1 MSSELP
7 PAQLPP
13 ALVVDGVSKVYRRY
27 AAPWDRM
34 RQALRREAAHV
45 DEHWALRGV
54 SFQVGRGET
63 VGLVGRNGSGKST
76 LLQII
81 AGTMQ
86 PTTGRVVAAGRISAL
101 LELGAGFHP
110 DFTGRENARLNA
122 AILGLDERKIAEA
135 LPSIAAFADL
145 GDHLDQPLRTYSSG
159 MGVRLAFAVAVH
171 VEPDILIVDE
181 ALAVGDEAFQRK
193 CFARLERFRSGGG
206 TILFVSHAAAHVTQL
221 CDRAILIDD
230 GEMLASGEPR
240 AVVAQY
246 HRLLFAPAARRAVLR
261 EAIRSGAP
269 EVEAIE
275 PEAEAAEAPAGDAFL
290 DTAMRPSGAVVYEPA
305 GAEITELRV
314 TTPDGAPVNVLRR
327 GGAYEIRCRV
337 TFAETASGVSF
348 GTLIRT
354 VAGTELAG
362 GSTASAGRAL
372 AEVRAGEAWSVRHA
386 FRCRLLPGTYF
397 VNAGVSAET
406 GAERR
411 FLHRLV
417 DAAMFK
423 VMPDPDRWRA
433 GLVDLDFE
441 SDAHAEPE
449 GGA

>member
-1 MSSELP
+1 MSSE
-7 PAQLPP
+7 AP
-13 ALVVDGVSKVYRRY
+13 ALLVEGVGKVYRRY
-27 AAPWDRM
+27 ASPWDRV

-45 DEHWALRGV
+45 DEHWALRGIDFRV
-54 SFQVGRGET
+54 ARGET

-81 AGTMQ
+81 AGTMT
-86 PTTGRVVAAGRISAL
+86 PTVGRVQAVGRISAL

-122 AILGLDERKIAEA
+122 AILGLDDRQIAEA
-135 LPSIAAFADL
+135 MPSIAAFADL

-193 CFARLERFRSGGG
+193 CFARLERFRAGGG
-206 TILFVSHAAAHVTQL
+206 TILFVSHAASHVTTL

-230 GEMLASGEPR
+230 GEKLAEGPPR

-246 HRLLFAPAARRAVLR
+246 HRLLFSQPERRAQLR
-261 EAIRSGAP
+261 TAIREGLP
-269 EVEAIE
+269 EIE
-275 PEAEAAEAPAGDAFL
+275 PVAAPVDDAFH
-290 DTAMRPSGAVVYEPA
+290 DADMRPASAVVYEPA
-305 GAEITELRV
+305 GATISELRV

-362 GSTASAGRAL
+362 GSTAAAGRAL
-372 AEVRAGEAWSVRHA
+372 AEVHAGEAWQVRHA

-406 GAERR
+406 GSERR

-441 SDAHAEPE
+441 SEAHPDQETDTA
-449 GGA
+449 

>member
-1 MSSELP
+1 M
-7 PAQLPP
+7 P
-13 ALVVDGVSKVYRRY
+13 ALAVDRVSKVYRRY
-27 AAPWDRM
+27 AAPWDRV
-34 RQALRREAAHV
+34 RQALLRQPAHV
-45 DEHWALRGV
+45 DEHWALRDV
-54 SFQVGRGET
+54 SFQVARGET

-81 AGTMQ
+81 AGTMN
-86 PTTGRVVAAGRISAL
+86 PTTGSVAAAGRISAL

-122 AILGLDERKIAEA
+122 AILGLDDRQIADA
-135 LPSIAAFADL
+135 MPSIAAFADL

-193 CFARLERFRSGGG
+193 CFARLERFRAAGG
-206 TILFVSHAAAHVTQL
+206 TILFVSHAASHVTQL

-230 GEMLASGEPR
+230 GEMLAAGEPR
-240 AVVAQY
+240 GVVAQY
-246 HRLLFAPAARRAVLR
+246 HRLLFAPAERRSTLR
-261 EAIRSGAP
+261 QAIRDGAVETEP
-269 EVEAIE
+269 VEA
-275 PEAEAAEAPAGDAFL
+275 PLDDAFL
-290 DTAMRPSGAVVYEPA
+290 DADLRPASAVVYEPA
-305 GAEITELRV
+305 GAEIAELRV
-314 TTPDGAPVNVLRR
+314 TTPDGKPVNVLRR

-337 TFAETASGVSF
+337 RFAETASGVSF

-362 GSTASAGRAL
+362 GSTAAAGRAL
-372 AEVRAGEAWSVRHA
+372 AEVHAGEVWSVRHA

-441 SDAHAEPE
+441 SDASPLP
-449 GGA
+449 GGAR

>member
-1 MSSELP
+1 MSSDGR
-7 PAQLPP
+7 A
-13 ALVVDGVSKVYRRY
+13 ALTVDGVSKVYRRY
-27 AAPWDRM
+27 AAPWDRV
-34 RQALRREAAHV
+34 RQALGREDAHA
-45 DEHWALRGV
+45 DEHWALRDV
-54 SFQVGRGET
+54 SFAVARGET

-81 AGTMQ
+81 AGTLR
-86 PTTGRVVAAGRISAL
+86 PTAGTVAAAGRISAL

-110 DFTGRENARLNA
+110 DFTGRENVRLNA
-122 AILGLDERKIAEA
+122 AILGLDDRAIAEA

-159 MGVRLAFAVAVH
+159 MAVRLAFAVAVH

-193 CFARLERFRSGGG
+193 CFARLERFRAAGG
-206 TILFVSHAAAHVTQL
+206 TILFVSHAAAHVTSL
-221 CDRAILIDD
+221 CDRALLLDD
-230 GEMLASGEPR
+230 GELLMQGEPR

-246 HRLLFAPAARRAVLR
+246 HRLLFAQPERRSLLR
-261 EAIRSGAP
+261 AAIRDGRP
-269 EVEAIE
+269 EE
-275 PEAEAAEAPAGDAFL
+275 PEAEAAPVDDAFL
-290 DTAMRPSGAVVYEPA
+290 DADLRPAAAVVYDPA
-305 GAEITELRV
+305 GAVISELVV
-314 TTPDGAPVNVLRR
+314 TTPQGAPVNVLRR

-337 TFAETASGVSF
+337 AFTTDASGVSF
-348 GTLIRT
+348 GTLLRT
-354 VAGTELAG
+354 VNGIELAG
-362 GSTASAGRAL
+362 GSTAAAGQAVTV
-372 AEVRAGEAWSVRHA
+372 ARAGEVWTVRHA

-433 GLVDLDFE
+433 GVVDLDFE
-441 SDAHAEPE
+441 STADPVGRAR
-449 GGA
+449 

>member
-7 PAQLPP
+7 PA
-13 ALVVDGVSKVYRRY
+13 LVVDRVSKVYRRY
-27 AAPWDRM
+27 AAPWDRV
-34 RQALRREAAHV
+34 RQAVRREAAHV
-45 DEHWALRGV
+45 DEHWALREV
-54 SFQVGRGET
+54 SFTVGRGET
-63 VGLVGRNGSGKST
+63 IGLVGRNGSGKST

-81 AGTMQ
+81 AGTMN
-86 PTTGRVVAAGRISAL
+86 PTAGQVTASGRISAL

-122 AILGLDERKIAEA
+122 AILGLDDRAIAAA

-159 MGVRLAFAVAVH
+159 MAVRLAFAVAVH

-193 CFARLERFRSGGG
+193 CFARLERFRAGGG

-221 CDRAILIDD
+221 CDRAVLIDD
-230 GEMLASGEPR
+230 GEILASGEPR

-246 HRLLFAPAARRAVLR
+246 HRLLFAPAERRHKLR
-261 EAIRSGAP
+261 QAIREGAP
-269 EVEAIE
+269 EVEAVE
-275 PEAEAAEAPAGDAFL
+275 VQPAAAEGAAADDAFL
-290 DTAMRPSGAVVYEPA
+290 DAGLRPAGAVVYEPA
-305 GAEITELRV
+305 GAEITGLSV
-314 TTPDGAPVNVLRR
+314 TTPDGEPVNVLRR

-337 TFAETASGVSF
+337 RFAETASGVSF

-372 AEVRAGEAWSVRHA
+372 AEVHDGEVWAVRHA

-441 SDAHAEPE
+441 SEAAPTTMD
-449 GGA
+449 GGGP

>member
-1 MSSELP
+1 MSSE
-7 PAQLPP
+7 AP
-13 ALVVDGVSKVYRRY
+13 ALRVEGVGKVYRRY
-27 AAPWDRM
+27 ASPWDRV

-45 DEHWALRGV
+45 DEHWALRDIGFEV
-54 SFQVGRGET
+54 ARGET

-81 AGTMQ
+81 AGTMT
-86 PTTGRVVAAGRISAL
+86 PTTGRVEASGRISAL

-122 AILGLDERKIAEA
+122 AILGLDDRQIAEA
-135 LPSIAAFADL
+135 MPSIAAFADL

-193 CFARLERFRSGGG
+193 CFARLERFRAGGG
-206 TILFVSHAAAHVTQL
+206 TILFVSHAAVHVTTL

-230 GEMLASGEPR
+230 GEKLAEGEPR

-246 HRLLFAPAARRAVLR
+246 HRLLFAPPERRAHLR
-261 EAIRSGAP
+261 AAIRAGRPETEPVVAP
-269 EVEAIE
+269 
-275 PEAEAAEAPAGDAFL
+275 PEEGGDDAFL
-290 DTAMRPSGAVVYEPA
+290 DAAMRPAAAVIYEPA
-305 GAEITELRV
+305 GATISDLRV
-314 TTPDGAPVNVLRR
+314 TTPEGAPVNVLRR

-337 TFAETASGVSF
+337 AFAETASGVSF

-372 AEVRAGEAWSVRHA
+372 AEVHAGEVWQVRHA

-441 SDAHAEPE
+441 SDARPESGE
-449 GGA
+449 GGR

>member
-1 MSSELP
+1 M
-7 PAQLPP
+7 P
-13 ALVVDGVSKVYRRY
+13 ALTVDRVSKVYRRY
-27 AAPWDRM
+27 AAPWDRV
-34 RQALRREAAHV
+34 RQALLRQPAHV
-45 DEHWALRGV
+45 DEHWALRDV
-54 SFQVGRGET
+54 SFQVARGET

-81 AGTMQ
+81 AGTMN
-86 PTTGRVVAAGRISAL
+86 PTTGSVAAAGRISAL

-122 AILGLDERKIAEA
+122 AILGLDDRQIADA
-135 LPSIAAFADL
+135 MPSIAAFADL

-193 CFARLERFRSGGG
+193 CFARLERFRAAGG
-206 TILFVSHAAAHVTQL
+206 TILFVSHAASHVTQL

-230 GEMLASGEPR
+230 GEMLAAGEPR
-240 AVVAQY
+240 GVVAQY
-246 HRLLFAPAARRAVLR
+246 HRLLFAPAERRSTLR
-261 EAIRSGAP
+261 QAIRDGAAETEP
-269 EVEAIE
+269 VEA
-275 PEAEAAEAPAGDAFL
+275 PVDDAFL
-290 DTAMRPSGAVVYEPA
+290 DADLRPASAVVYEPA
-305 GAEITELRV
+305 GAEIAELRV
-314 TTPDGAPVNVLRR
+314 TTPEGKPVNVLRR

-337 TFAETASGVSF
+337 RFAETASGVSF

-362 GSTASAGRAL
+362 GSTAAAGRAL
-372 AEVRAGEAWSVRHA
+372 AEVHAGEVWSVRHA

-441 SDAHAEPE
+441 SDASPLPD
-449 GGA
+449 GAR

>member
-1 MSSELP
+1 MSSD
-7 PAQLPP
+7 APP
-13 ALVVDGVSKVYRRY
+13 ALSVAGVSKVYRRY
-27 AAPWDRM
+27 AAPWDRV
-34 RQALRREAAHV
+34 RQALGRASAHV
-45 DEHWALRGV
+45 DEHWALREV
-54 SFQVGRGET
+54 SFTVARGET

-81 AGTMQ
+81 AGTMR
-86 PTTGRVVAAGRISAL
+86 PTAGTVTASGRISAL

-122 AILGLDERKIAEA
+122 AILGLDDRATAAA

-159 MGVRLAFAVAVH
+159 MAVRLAFAVAVH

-193 CFARLERFRSGGG
+193 CFARLERFRAGGG
-206 TILFVSHAAAHVTQL
+206 TILFVSHAAAHVTAL
-221 CDRAILIDD
+221 CDRALLIDD
-230 GEMLASGEPR
+230 GELLASGEPR
-240 AVVAQY
+240 GVVAQY
-246 HRLLFAPAARRAVLR
+246 HRLLFAPPERRAQLR
-261 EAIRSGAP
+261 TAIREGRGD
-269 EVEAIE
+269 V
-275 PEAEAAEAPAGDAFL
+275 EAEAEQAPVDDAFL
-290 DTAMRPSGAVVYEPA
+290 DPDLRPAGAVVYEPA
-305 GAEITELRV
+305 GAEISDLAV
-314 TTPDGAPVNVLRR
+314 TTPEGQRVNVLRR

-337 TFAETASGVSF
+337 LFSADASGVSF
-348 GTLIRT
+348 GTLLRT
-354 VAGTELAG
+354 VSGTELAG
-362 GSTASAGRAL
+362 GSTAAAGRAL
-372 AEVRAGEAWSVRHA
+372 AVVRAGEVWAVRHA

-411 FLHRLV
+411 FLHRMV

-441 SDAHAEPE
+441 SVAEPV
-449 GGA
+449 GRAP

>member
-1 MSSELP
+1 MSSEP
-7 PAQLPP
+7 RP

-27 AAPWDRM
+27 AAPWDRV
-34 RQALRREAAHV
+34 RQAVRREAAHV
-45 DEHWALRGV
+45 DEHWALREV
-54 SFQVGRGET
+54 SFTVARGET
-63 VGLVGRNGSGKST
+63 IGLVGRNGSGKST

-81 AGTMQ
+81 AGTMRA
-86 PTTGRVVAAGRISAL
+86 TAGRVAAAGRISAL

-122 AILGLDERKIAEA
+122 AILGLDDAGIAA
-135 LPSIAAFADL
+135 AMPSIAAFADL

-159 MGVRLAFAVAVH
+159 MAVRLAFAVAVH

-193 CFARLERFRSGGG
+193 CFARLERFRAGGG
-206 TILFVSHAAAHVTQL
+206 TILFVSHSAAHVTQL

-230 GEMLASGEPR
+230 GEVLASGEPR
-240 AVVAQY
+240 GVVAQY
-246 HRLLFAPAARRAVLR
+246 HRLLFAPPERRLR
-261 EAIRSGAP
+261 LRQEIREGAP
-269 EVEAIE
+269 EVEAV
-275 PEAEAAEAPAGDAFL
+275 EAPQAEPAATDAFL
-290 DTAMRPSGAVVYEPA
+290 DRNLRPAAAVIYEPA
-305 GAEITELRV
+305 GAEIADLAV
-314 TTPDGAPVNVLRR
+314 TTPEGEPVNVLRR

-372 AEVRAGEAWSVRHA
+372 AEVHAGEVWQVRHA

-441 SDAHAEPE
+441 SEAEPLE
-449 GGA
+449 EIRPSGARA

>member
-1 MSSELP
+1 MSSEM
-7 PAQLPP
+7 P
-13 ALVVDGVSKVYRRY
+13 ALTVDRVSKVYRRY
-27 AAPWDRM
+27 AAPWDRV
-34 RQALRREAAHV
+34 RQALLRQPAHV
-45 DEHWALRGV
+45 DEHWALRDV
-54 SFQVGRGET
+54 SFQVARGET

-81 AGTMQ
+81 AGTMN
-86 PTTGRVVAAGRISAL
+86 PTTGSVAAAGRISAL

-122 AILGLDERKIAEA
+122 AILGLDDRQIADA
-135 LPSIAAFADL
+135 MPSIAAFADL

-193 CFARLERFRSGGG
+193 CFARLERFRAAGG
-206 TILFVSHAAAHVTQL
+206 TILFVSHAASHVTQL

-230 GEMLASGEPR
+230 GEMLAAGEPR
-240 AVVAQY
+240 GVVAQY
-246 HRLLFAPAARRAVLR
+246 HRLLFAPAERRSTLR
-261 EAIRSGAP
+261 QAIRDGAAETEP
-269 EVEAIE
+269 VEA
-275 PEAEAAEAPAGDAFL
+275 PVDDAFL
-290 DTAMRPSGAVVYEPA
+290 DADLRPASAVVYEPA
-305 GAEITELRV
+305 GAEIAELRV
-314 TTPDGAPVNVLRR
+314 TTPEGKPVNVLRR

-337 TFAETASGVSF
+337 RFAETASGVSF

-362 GSTASAGRAL
+362 GSTAAAGRAL
-372 AEVRAGEAWSVRHA
+372 AEVHAGEVWSVRHA

-441 SDAHAEPE
+441 SDASPLPD
-449 GGA
+449 GAR